1 MNLHTDNVFIET
13 VSSILSNAGLISHD
27 ETLMLIP
34 SHFITIGGN
43 PSSHYKIICG
53 NKKFFLKSV
62 KDNDNT
68 VFCLPYLHT
77 LNCKYGVGRFPEL
90 LSQTFSYKDRDFYIL
105 EYLEGETFEELDG
118 IFSEEEWRIV
128 AMKLKERI
136 HELYSCTSDKYSDRA
151 KFYSE
156 SFGELL
162 SNKLTNRLKNSL
174 FAQFS
179 TNKLATAT
187 ATFNRILSN
196 VTFPK
201 AHLIHMDVKP
211 ANIIYNR
218 NEKKVS
224 LIDFENARFC
234 DYDFGRTQLL
244 LTAYKGYSETYT
256 KYVLPYLTDGFTIES
271 AVKDDKCLSYLY
283 YQTLCNLIFYESRHL
298 PCPTAMSDLFN
309 KLLNILAKGYYK

>member
-1 MNLHTDNVFIET
+1 MNLHTDDTFKLTLI
-13 VSSILSNAGLISHD
+13 SILSDSGLISDD
-27 ETLMLIP
+27 ETLQLIP
-34 SHFITIGGN
+34 YHFIMIGGK
-43 PSSHYKIICG
+43 PSSHYKIICE

-68 VFCLPYLHT
+68 IFCLPYLND
-77 LNCKYGVGRFPEL
+77 LNRKYGDGKFPEL
-90 LSQTFSYKDRDFYIL
+90 LSKTFSYKGREFYIL

-118 IFSEEEWRIV
+118 VLSEDEWQT
-128 AMKLKERI
+128 AALKLKERL

-162 SNKLTNRLKNSL
+162 SHKLTERLKNPL

-179 TNKLATAT
+179 KDKLAAAT
-187 ATFNRILSN
+187 VAFNRILSN
-196 VTFPK
+196 AEFPQ

-218 NEKKVS
+218 NEKRVS

-234 DYDFGRTQLL
+234 DNDFGKTQLL
-244 LTAYKGYSETYT
+244 LTAYKGYTETYK
-256 KYVLPYLTDGFTIES
+256 KYVLPNLIDGFTVES
-271 AVKDDKCLSYLY
+271 AIRDEKCLSYLF
-283 YQTLCNLIFYESRHL
+283 YQTLCNLVFYESRRL
-298 PCPTAMSDLFN
+298 TCPTDMSDMFN
-309 KLLNILAKGYYK
+309 RLLNILAKG